1 MKPTLNQIGVHRDCT
16 DHETC
21 VLNHVVE
28 SDTDW
33 VTQGHYGIVE
43 GQVTGVDQ
51 RMTEAIII
59 TARVKQIDHD
69 GFLAAC
75 LIRAQGGTV
84 TGQRDNAASHAVAF
98 LLNNLEP
105 SEANSL
111 AGGTDV
117 TDRAMTR
124 VKNATIVSATNDFKG
139 HFSTKIKTWEES
151 NDRSRFSH
159 GAQYMN
165 RAQREVEVTRRLG
178 LTKEQRAA
186 LEQEVGHMSGPSVLK
201 TQTTV
206 AARAILGNGS

>member
-1 MKPTLNQIGVHRDCT
+1 MKPTLNEIGTHRDST
-16 DHETC
+16 DEEIK
-21 VLNHVVE
+21 VLNHVVK

-33 VTQGHYGIVE
+33 VTKGHYGIVE
-43 GQVTGVDQ
+43 GQVTGVEQ
-51 RMTEAIII
+51 RMTEAVII

-75 LIRAQGGTV
+75 LIRAQGKTV

-105 SEANSL
+105 DEANSL

-124 VKNATIVSATNDFKG
+124 VKNATIVSATDDFKG

-151 NDRSRFSH
+151 HDRSTFSH
-159 GAQYMN
+159 GDQYLN
-165 RAQREVEVTRRLG
+165 RAQREVEVKRRLG
-178 LTKEQRAA
+178 LTKAQRAA
-186 LEQEVGHMSGPSVLK
+186 LAPLEGPSVLK
-201 TQTTV
+201 TQTT
-206 AARAILGNGS
+206 ASAKAILGNGS